1 MDRSTIFRWTNLL
14 LLLIPVVYFR
24 DQLGIEEGL
33 LTFALAGLS
42 LIPLAGFLKS
52 AVEELEELLGEFLG
66 AFLHTTSGNVAE
78 LAIALSVLLSF
89 AGSNGAELVLGSI
102 AWVIVRTLLFLGL
115 ATFLGCLRQ
124 GKMEFDVDR
133 AGEYSTILALAITG
147 ICLPTLAF
155 FIAGGNGGEEQ
166 KKAAADALTL
176 LHRYPLSL
184 CVAVVLLASYLA
196 YLAFAI
202 FRFRTGTNLVEE
214 GQKKRAEGQKKRAE
228 AQRRRAARRLPKGLA
243 QTTDTLN
250 TALLPSGSGVN
261 ALFKQERTKA
271 EQELLANA
279 SPQER
284 AHALATAQAEAGQP
298 KSARR
303 RMLDEKRK
311 SRRAARAKRLRFA
324 EGQYVESFLERTP
337 WARGLVAFAVLV
349 VAAAGVVYMSEA
361 FAGSIETLIKH
372 NAGLPEFFIGL
383 IIIPVLGG
391 LVELVDAVEIARKG
405 VMDVTMAMTAGG
417 SVQMIL
423 LVTPI
428 LVIAGFLTGHQL
440 DLFFKPLEVII
451 FGAATF
457 IYMLLSRDGESTIL
471 EGLQLCSLWL
481 LLAVVAFFLPPM

>member
-1 MDRSTIFRWTNLL
+1 MDRSVIFRWTNLL

-24 DQLGIEEGL
+24 DLLDIPEGL

-78 LAIALSVLLSF
+78 LAIALSVLLSI
-89 AGSNGAELVLGSI
+89 AGSGGAEIVRGSI
-102 AWVIVRTLLFLGL
+102 AGVIVRTLLFLGL
-115 ATFLGCLRQ
+115 STFLGCLKQ
-124 GKMEFDVDR
+124 GRMRFNVDR

-155 FIAGGNGGEEQ
+155 FIVGGNSNEEE
-166 KKAAADALTL
+166 AAKTLTL

-184 CVAVVLLASYLA
+184 CVAVVLLISYLA

-202 FRFRTGTNLVEE
+202 FRFRTGSNLVEE
-214 GQKKRAEGQKKRAE
+214 AQRKRDERQRKRA
-228 AQRRRAARRLPKGLA
+228 RRRAPKGLSE
-243 QTTDTLN
+243 TTD
-250 TALLPSGSGVN
+250 ALDAALFAPGVN
-261 ALFKQERTKA
+261 ALFSQERD
-271 EQELLANA
+271 QEEREVLALA
-279 SPQER
+279 SPQEH
-284 AHALATAQAEAGQP
+284 AHALATAQTEEAQP

-303 RMLDEKRK
+303 RMLEEKRK
-311 SRRAARAKRLRFA
+311 SRQTARAKRLGFA
-324 EGQYVESFLERTP
+324 EGQYEKSYLERTP
-337 WARGLVAFAVLV
+337 WARGLVAFVVLV

-361 FAGSIETLIKH
+361 FASSIESLIKH

-428 LVIAGFLTGHQL
+428 LVIAGFLTGHPL
-440 DLFFKPLEVII
+440 NLFFKPLEVII

-457 IYMLLSRDGESTIL
+457 IYMLLSRDGESTL
-471 EGLQLCSLWL
+471 MEGLQLCSLWL
-481 LLAVVAFFLPPM
+481 LLAVVAFFLPPL

>member
-1 MDRSTIFRWTNLL
+1 LDRSTIFRWTNLL
-14 LLLIPVVYFR
+14 LLLIPVLYFR
-24 DQLGIEEGL
+24 DQLGIQEGL

-66 AFLHTTSGNVAE
+66 AFLHTTSGKVAE

-89 AGSNGAELVLGSI
+89 AGSGGAELVLGSI
-102 AWVIVRTLLFLGL
+102 AGVIVRTLLFLGL

-124 GKMEFDVDR
+124 GKMAFDVDR

-147 ICLPTLAF
+147 VCLPTLAF
-155 FIAGGNGGEEQ
+155 FIAGGNGNEEQ
-166 KKAAADALTL
+166 KKAAAEALTL
-176 LHRYPLSL
+176 FHRYPLSL
-184 CVAVVLLASYLA
+184 CVSVVLLISYLA
-196 YLAFAI
+196 YIAFAI
-202 FRFRTGTNLVEE
+202 FRFRTGVNLVEE
-214 GQKKRAEGQKKRAE
+214 RQKRRDAARE
-228 AQRRRAARRLPKGLA
+228 RRAARRLPKGLRETRDA
-243 QTTDTLN
+243 LDET
-250 TALLPSGSGVN
+250 LLPPGGGVGVS
-261 ALFKQERTKA
+261 ALFPEERAKA
-271 EQELLANA
+271 ERELLASA

-284 AHALATAQAEAGQP
+284 AHAQATAQVEAAQP
-298 KSARR
+298 NSARR
-303 RMLDEKRK
+303 RMLDEKRS
-311 SRRAARAKRLRFA
+311 SRRASRAKRLGFA
-324 EGQYVESFLERTP
+324 DGQYIESFLERTP
-337 WARGLVAFAVLV
+337 WARGLVAFVVLV
-349 VAAAGVVYMSEA
+349 VAGVGVVYMSEA
-361 FAGSIETLIKH
+361 FAGSIETLIKQ

-428 LVIAGFLTGHQL
+428 LVIAGYLTGHQL

-457 IYMLLSRDGESTIL
+457 IYMLLSRDGESTLL
-471 EGLQLCSLWL
+471 EGLQLCALWL
-481 LLAVVAFFLPPM
+481 LLAVVAFFLPPA

>member
-1 MDRSTIFRWTNLL
+1 MDRSVILRWTNLL
-14 LLLIPVVYFR
+14 LFLIPVVYFR
-24 DQLGIEEGL
+24 DTLGIPEGL
-33 LTFALAGLS
+33 ITFALAGLS

-89 AGSNGAELVLGSI
+89 AGSGGSDLVLGSI
-102 AWVIVRTLLFLGL
+102 AGVIVRTLLFLGL
-115 ATFLGCLRQ
+115 ATFLGCLKQ

-155 FIAGGNGGEEQ
+155 FIAGGNGHPE
-166 KKAAADALTL
+166 AAAAALTL

-184 CVAVVLLASYLA
+184 CVAVVLLVSYLA

-214 GQKKRAEGQKKRAE
+214 AQKKRDEAKKRRTA
-228 AQRRRAARRLPKGLA
+228 RRRPRLPKGLA

-250 TALLPSGSGVN
+250 TAMLPSGSGVN
-261 ALFKQERTKA
+261 ALFSQEREKA
-271 EQELLANA
+271 EREL
-279 SPQER
+279 
-284 AHALATAQAEAGQP
+284 QAEQP

-303 RMLDEKRK
+303 RMLDAKRDK
-311 SRRAARAKRLRFA
+311 RRQKRAKRLGFA
-324 EGQYVESFLERTP
+324 EGQYVESYLERTP

-349 VAAAGVVYMSEA
+349 AAAAGVVYMSEA

-372 NAGLPEFFIGL
+372 NVGLPEFFIGL

-417 SVQMIL
+417 SVQMVL

-428 LVIAGFLTGHQL
+428 LVIVGFLTGHEL
-440 DLFFKPLEVII
+440 NLFFKPLEVII

-457 IYMLLSRDGESTIL
+457 IFMLLSRDGESTL
-471 EGLQLCSLWL
+471 MEGLQLCSLWL
-481 LLAVVAFFLPPM
+481 LLAVVAFFLPPGPA